1 MHNMHTHTHTMQESE
16 RVQNRASNEGGKH
29 ENHFVLYNL
38 QNELRF
44 FHHRQCMSRVRVLI
58 FLSFVVS
65 MNSMFEKWPENYDFF
80 LLLFFKL
87 SLFLYRS
94 LSFSIVRH
102 RSLIDSNRWK
112 RIMNRKEI
120 AIPKERERR
129 SEWEAAHIDE
139 ISWLTC

>member
-1 MHNMHTHTHTMQESE
+1 MHNTKTHTHTHTMQESE

-65 MNSMFEKWPENYDFF
+65 MNFLFEKWLENYDFF
-80 LLLFFKL
+80 LLFFKL
-87 SLFLYRS
+87 S
-94 LSFSIVRH
+94 LSFSIV
-102 RSLIDSNRWK
+102 LLLTAK
-112 RIMNRKEI
+112 GEKE
-120 AIPKERERR
+120 
-129 SEWEAAHIDE
+129 
-139 ISWLTC
+139 